1 VIYGPRHH
9 SRKLVITAH
18 DRVLKLHTA
27 IEAAHRL
34 RKQRIYTGTIEHWQ
48 SLLEEAGQFLGE
60 MIEPE
65 DENVR
70 ALAAQL
76 EAIVATRLL
85 AAGRPA
91 KHPLRF

>member
-1 VIYGPRHH
+1 MIYGPRHH

-18 DRVLKLHTA
+18 DRVFKLRTA

-34 RKQRIYTGTIEHWQ
+34 RKQRIFTGTIEHWQ

-76 EAIVATRLL
+76 EAIVANRLL
-85 AAGRPA
+85 TAGRPA
-91 KHPLRF
+91 KRPLRF